1 MHEPSVLFHVS
12 EDAGIKRFDPRAS
25 ASSSADA
32 PPRPRSRQALGIP
45 RSTDP
50 HGSER
55 WGRSSFPADRWS
67 AATARIPVNGGRSCA
82 CSKGPQ
88 GLKLSRFL
96 NSIVMASFTLFALL
110 GLS

>member
-12 EDAGIKRFDPRAS
+12 EDAGIERFDPRAS

-32 PPRPRSRQALGIP
+32 PPRPRSQQALGIP

-55 WGRSSFPADRWS
+55 WGVRRSQLTVGQPRQHVS
-67 AATARIPVNGGRSCA
+67 
-82 CSKGPQ
+82 
-88 GLKLSRFL
+88 L
-96 NSIVMASFTLFALL
+96 
-110 GLS
+110 

>member
-12 EDAGIKRFDPRAS
+12 EDAGIERFDPRAS

-50 HGSER
+50 HGSSD
-55 WGRSSFPADRWS
+55 GAFVVP
-67 AATARIPVNGGRSCA
+67 
-82 CSKGPQ
+82 
-88 GLKLSRFL
+88 SRPL
-96 NSIVMASFTLFALL
+96 VSRDSTYPGKWRTVLRVL
-110 GLS
+110 